1 MCNPAP
7 KQKEELIKM
16 IRNLICLLL
25 AFSLILPA
33 NAALLKGDKTQIVV
47 SGKGVVKA
55 EADLAYIMVGI
66 ERTEKT
72 AAQAQEIA
80 AKKMKNI
87 LASLEKMGIPKDK
100 IKTMGFRLYP
110 KYEYDRGK
118 RTLVGY
124 TASNQIKVTI
134 DDLDKVGKIIDT
146 AITAGAN
153 NVGNIT
159 FTVKDEAPHKKEA
172 LQKAFQ
178 DAKGKAEAIANA
190 SGLVLSRIKR
200 IQEAGAQVI
209 PLVSG
214 VRAMRAE
221 GLGAAEVET
230 PIVPGK
236 IEIRGNLTVVYEC
249 DKK

>member
-1 MCNPAP
+1 MLKGLVCF
-7 KQKEELIKM
+7 
-16 IRNLICLLL
+16 LLV
-25 AFSLILPA
+25 FSLILPA
-33 NAALLKGDKTQIVV
+33 NAALLKGDKTQLLV
-47 SGKGVVKA
+47 SGKGIIRA
-55 EADLAYIMVGI
+55 ESDLAYIMVGI

-72 AAQAQEIA
+72 ATQAQEIA

-87 LASLEKMGIPKDK
+87 LASLEKVGIPKDK

-124 TASNQIKVTI
+124 TASNQIKVTL
-134 DDLDKVGKIIDT
+134 DDLEKVGKVIDT

-172 LQKAFQ
+172 LQKAFK
-178 DAKGKAEAIANA
+178 DAEGKAEAIASA
-190 SGLVLSRIKR
+190 SGLILSRIKS
-200 IQEAGAQVI
+200 IQEAGARVI
-209 PLVSG
+209 PAVSG

-221 GLGAAEVET
+221 GLGAAAVET

-249 DKK
+249 AKK